1 MKITVIGAAGN
12 MARSGVLDLVESSD
26 VKAIQLVDI
35 NVKFLE
41 KLRVALKSKKVSTAE
56 VDITDQKS
64 LVRTVKGSN
73 VVMNATTHYYNLG
86 VMKACLEVKA
96 HYVDLGGLF
105 HWAREQMLLNDEFK
119 KAGLTAILGCG
130 SAPGIVNVMA
140 RYAYDRL
147 DEIEYVRIRD
157 GIVNFTKTRSPL
169 AIPYS
174 LQTILDEFLL
184 NPYIFENGEW
194 VELRPFARPEVV
206 DFPEPVGRQ
215 TTFATLHSEVA
226 TIPVSFKNR
235 GIKEVS
241 FKLSLPKEF
250 EQKLRFLIEIGFGST
265 KTVSVGG
272 KKVAPREVLLEM
284 AKWLPKTTA
293 RPDDHKVLWVDAAGR
308 KDGKEVEYRLESI
321 HHPYA
326 KWNMRGGAFG
336 VGFPLAVGARM
347 LGSGQVKERGAMG
360 PERAIQPEIFFGE
373 LAKRELEVTVM
384 LKHKAN

>member
-250 EQKLRFLIEIGFGST
+250 EQKLRFLIEIG
-265 KTVSVGG
+265 
-272 KKVAPREVLLEM
+272 
-284 AKWLPKTTA
+284 LPKTTA

-373 LAKRELEVTVM
+373 LAKRGLEVTVM
-384 LKHKAN
+384 LKHKAK